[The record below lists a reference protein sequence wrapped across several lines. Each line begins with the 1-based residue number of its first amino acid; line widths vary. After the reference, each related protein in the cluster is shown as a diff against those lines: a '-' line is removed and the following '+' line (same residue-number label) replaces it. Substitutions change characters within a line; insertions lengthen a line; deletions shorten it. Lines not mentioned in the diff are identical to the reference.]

1 MPAVPKNVPRSAA
14 AGPAAAGGEKEMDLA
29 ESVRSAKDMLSQLSD
44 AVISASKAREEQKE
58 KTGHREVKCQPWS
71 RQGFFDRLRSFSAA
85 TWFNKPAMISPTEC
99 ARHGWKND
107 GVDALLCESCK
118 QRVSMSIHPSLND
131 ASRRAVVVKLHAQM
145 TQDGHGE
152 LCPWRDNPVPVSLTQ
167 LHGSSSHEVIWDCAH
182 RMKSLY
188 KCDVLPEVCRPRCP
202 PLPTSAPPPPLL
214 PSPLPLSPAH
224 PGTLAPGQTLFTPA
238 PAARS
243 QERRLPP
250 RAPVK
255 FLRRDRLH
263 RSSYDLTSTRRCS
276 MRRDGTGGRCEAHQ
290 APHVPQVRP
299 STG

>member
-1 MPAVPKNVPRSAA
+1 
-14 AGPAAAGGEKEMDLA
+14 
-29 ESVRSAKDMLSQLSD
+29 MLSQLSD

-107 GVDALLCESCK
+107 GIDALLCESCK

-131 ASRRAVVVKLHAQM
+131 PSRRAVVVKLHAQM

-167 LHGSSSHEVIWDCAH
+167 LHGSSSHEVIWDCTH

-202 PLPTSAPPPPLL
+202 PLLTSAPPTALALAFASLPCASRNARARADSLHPSACRAVPGAPFASKGTCQVLAARQVAL
-214 PSPLPLSPAH
+214 EFLRSDQYKAVLDAAGWDRGQVRGPPSPSRAT
-224 PGTLAPGQTLFTPA
+224 GAPG
-238 PAARS
+238 
-243 QERRLPP
+243 
-250 RAPVK
+250 
-255 FLRRDRLH
+255 
-263 RSSYDLTSTRRCS
+263 
-276 MRRDGTGGRCEAHQ
+276 G
-290 APHVPQVRP
+290 HV
-299 STG
+299 G